1 MSAQLSGWLAQAWAT
16 DSPVLPTSGAMQ
28 LWLHLGWSVVL
39 ACLGVSIAGGWFS
52 SRLIQQGRTP
62 NFARKVTMI
71 IAGLCVLPLLFVTG
85 VSNMWLAVLLI
96 GIALAGHQAFSTNLL
111 SIPPDMFPKRAV
123 GSVIGLGGFAGGI
136 GGMIMAKSTGL
147 VLDAT
152 EGNYTIIFAMCTTV
166 YFLAVAAIHLL
177 SPRLAKVEVQ

>member
-1 MSAQLSGWLAQAWAT
+1 
-16 DSPVLPTSGAMQ
+16 
-28 LWLHLGWSVVL
+28 
-39 ACLGVSIAGGWFS
+39 
-52 SRLIQQGRTP
+52 
-62 NFARKVTMI
+62 
-71 IAGLCVLPLLFVTG
+71 
-85 VSNMWLAVLLI
+85 
-96 GIALAGHQAFSTNLL
+96 
-111 SIPPDMFPKRAV
+111 MFPKRAV

-152 EGNYTIIFAMCTTV
+152 QGNYTIIFAMCTTV